1 MNAAQFIELI
11 NKSGTPSRS
20 DLLSLKKI
28 QENFPYFQIPHVLA
42 ARYEYSKD
50 PKAPSESLG
59 YAAIT
64 SPNRVWLKELI
75 EREVDA
81 TPRNS
86 QKEELLPEDVKTS
99 KDPNQRTKSL
109 LQLGENLK
117 GQKVEAEAAEKP
129 KAKPVRKRRKSP
141 NDDLIETIKKKE
153 KKEILDSKKRE
164 QIDLIKAFSKK
175 EIKLATIKEIEAN
188 QNNENLAASSTE
200 INDDLLSESFAK
212 LLVNQGKKA
221 KAKKIYEKL
230 MLKFPDKRSYFADL
244 IEKLKE

>member
-81 TPRNS
+81 SPRNS

-153 KKEILDSKKRE
+153 KRRFSIPRKESK
-164 QIDLIKAFSKK
+164 L
-175 EIKLATIKEIEAN
+175 T
-188 QNNENLAASSTE
+188 
-200 INDDLLSESFAK
+200 
-212 LLVNQGKKA
+212 
-221 KAKKIYEKL
+221 
-230 MLKFPDKRSYFADL
+230 
-244 IEKLKE
+244 